1 MDSVSW
7 FGMQIP
13 FLIGGA
19 VVTEQIFGW
28 PGLGSLMVQSI
39 NARDYPVIMGITVV
53 IAIVVLLGNLL
64 VDLVYGLLD
73 PRIRYD

>member
-1 MDSVSW
+1 M
-7 FGMQIP
+7 
-13 FLIGGA
+13 A
-19 VVTEQIFGW
+19 R
-28 PGLGSLMVQSI
+28 LGSLMVQSI

-64 VDLVYGLLD
+64 VDLMYGLLD